1 MVSVIS
7 YKDMTLDEA
16 KKQLGGLTLG
26 TPKEIEDASPK
37 GTILEQSIK
46 AGTEVEE
53 GTEIIFTVSA
63 GEPEDVSGSK
73 TMTFNLPEGEGT
85 VDVQVLVD
93 SEVQYSDTVDKSLGS
108 VTYTLTGT
116 GTQQVTV
123 KFDGVVTYQES
134 VNFAS

>member
-1 MVSVIS
+1 MVDLI
-7 YKDMTLDEA
+7 
-16 KKQLGGLTLG
+16 GH
-26 TPKEIEDASPK
+26 
-37 GTILEQSIK
+37 
-46 AGTEVEE
+46 
-53 GTEIIFTVSA
+53 
-63 GEPEDVSGSK
+63 VSGSK

-85 VDVQVLVD
+85 VDVQVLVG